1 MKKLLAATT
10 LAVTF
15 AGSTAAFAFM
25 TVPDPEIR
33 DQVLKTEAT
42 AHLEKAPA
50 GSPVYDKIYAGA
62 DAYRVTYIVQ
72 PDGSLEFSRAQLLES
87 Q

>member
-15 AGSTAAFAFM
+15 AGSTAAFAF
-25 TVPDPEIR
+25 TSVPDPAIR
-33 DQVLKTEAT
+33 DKVLKTEAT
-42 AHLEKAPA
+42 AHLDKSPA
-50 GSPVYDKIYAGA
+50 GTPVYDKIYAGA

-72 PDGSLEFSRAQLLES
+72 PDGSLEFFSDQLLES